1 MLHALINAFKHCCYR
16 NSLSESLH
24 THVKMKQTQTLKKL
38 LTLSQI
44 DVNYCLSGETPIMN
58 VASQHASDEQCVEL
72 YDVLIQAGALNYMKP
87 DELWYDF
94 LPSEYLIVKSAIT
107 VMFYK
112 QNTC

>member
-1 MLHALINAFKHCCYR
+1 M
-16 NSLSESLH
+16 SESLH
-24 THVKMKQTQTLKKL
+24 IHVKRKRTQTLKKL

-94 LPSEYLIVKSAIT
+94 LSSECLIVKSAIT
-107 VMFYK
+107 VMF
-112 QNTC
+112 

>member
-1 MLHALINAFKHCCYR
+1 M
-16 NSLSESLH
+16 SESLH
-24 THVKMKQTQTLKKL
+24 THVKRKRTQTLKKL

-44 DVNYCLSGETPIMN
+44 DVNYCLNGETPVMI
-58 VASQHASDEQCVEL
+58 VASQNVSDEQCVEL

-94 LPSEYLIVKSAIT
+94 IYSECLIVKSAIT

-112 QNTC
+112 QSTCC